1 MLIVLLLWTPLLK
14 GYSNELI
21 IQFGSL
27 LRTFPAIIFSVVR
40 IMDMKPLRDLL
51 GDQRSQNFVWSK
63 SAKNFELIFV
73 IA

>member
-14 GYSNELI
+14 GYSSELI

-27 LRTFPAIIFSVVR
+27 LRTFPAIIFSVR
-40 IMDMKPLRDLL
+40 IIDMKPLRDLL

-63 SAKNFELIFV
+63 SAKNFELIFI